1 MRPASARSHKSHAH
15 GRPGRR
21 ALVLGGAT
29 LALIL
34 AGIVSVT
41 LANHATTTW
50 TFSITSD
57 YTYDSTKIIVESG
70 VAHLRKSFTVT
81 HSVQADFDGV
91 VGNLGNYDTN
101 KTVYNAGAPAGVKRS
116 APLTAG
122 TYTSPAIDAG
132 AATTTW
138 KTLTHVRDLQQAAAP
153 TTFGAKTSVG
163 TQANNV
169 NEINAADFNRDGAVD
184 IVATSTSGTRD
195 VWIYQSSAAN
205 PPTFSPK
212 KVTDDG
218 VAPCTTGV
226 DAALSAV
233 AAARYG
239 IGDMDNDLAP
249 DLVEPGTQT
258 INTKPLF
265 LSVNPLASP
274 GGTPQCWTR
283 WLINGRMLEDIR
295 IADINGAT
303 YTSTDPFKNGQPIL
317 DIVAVESTIGTGSAP
332 SPSGGVFWLRNDG
345 TVAPDA
351 PVFGTRSI
359 DACTLGVASTTG
371 PTTVVAGDLNNDGI
385 VDVVAGWPF
394 TTAACTRSDN
404 STRAATSPQVLGY
417 LSSGGD
423 PPTWTAF
430 TVAGIATGG
439 SATYSADLLLGDIDG
454 DGFLDIIHANT
465 SANTITWYKNPCT
478 STPCSTATITA
489 PGAWTAFTVDASAT
503 GVSSL
508 AVADLDLDGKLDIV
522 ANSTTATAGVVRYQ
536 NNGGNPVTWTKRTL
550 TTTAGATGVVVANLH
565 SNGDRAP
572 DIIASGTSGA
582 GTIDLWAN
590 NILHSN
596 LRFQVRSWTQGDTTC
611 STPTGSFVGPDG
623 SAGTY
628 YTSTSENLRIANN
641 QCFQYRASFFT
652 NDATKNPNLRSVTVS
667 YDRSYFTDSP
677 SIQANTGVAYSRITD
692 FIETLGPGHVGGT
705 GSQVKYQL
713 CKQGDT
719 CYYWNGSLWVAASG
733 AAQSNDSA
741 TVKASIGLFDDNT
754 GYAAGAQSAT
764 FYFKAFLISDGT
776 KQVELDAVAV
786 KPDVISATL
795 TRPVGGEGWQV
806 NDVQTITW
814 NYSCKG
820 SPCGSL
826 KLENSTDG
834 GSTWSL
840 IADTLINGVNGTCT
854 VPGGSTGC
862 YAWTIP
868 ALAASMTS
876 KVRVSDHDTPAVK
889 NQTSINLSI
898 TGPARVISPN
908 GGDSLTV
915 NGSTMITW
923 NLTGGPNV
931 NLEDPKNRTLTDA
944 GTNHAAAANGGNGRT
959 RPTGASGR

>member
-1 MRPASARSHKSHAH
+1 MSESLWQRPCDTPQQRKGSAARKGAGFCVLRGEQGMRMAREKSHSGNAH
-15 GRPGRR
+15 GRPGSR
-21 ALVLGGAT
+21 ALLLGGVAF
-29 LALIL
+29 ALIL

-41 LANHATTTW
+41 LANHSTTTW
-50 TFSITSD
+50 DFSSAAS
-57 YTYDSTKIIVESG
+57 YTYDANKIAVVGG
-70 VAHLRKSFTVT
+70 VAHLRNSFTVT
-81 HSVQADFDGV
+81 HSAQADFNAGT
-91 VGNLGNYDTN
+91 YSS
-101 KTVYNAGAPAGVKRS
+101 TVYNTSAPAGVRLS
-116 APLTAG
+116 GPPTAG

-132 AATTTW
+132 VATTTW
-138 KTLTHVRDLQQAAAP
+138 KTLTHIRDLQQAVPPA
-153 TTFGAKTSVG
+153 TFGAKTVVG
-163 TQANNV
+163 TQSNNV

-195 VWIYQSSAAN
+195 VWIYQSSATN
-205 PPTFSPK
+205 PPTFSAK

-218 VAPCTTGV
+218 TAPCSTGV
-226 DAALSAV
+226 DAALSSV

-359 DACTLGVASTTG
+359 DACTLGAASTTG

-394 TTAACTRSDN
+394 TMAACTRSDN

-508 AVADLDLDGKLDIV
+508 AVADLDLDGRLDIV
-522 ANSTTATAGVVRYQ
+522 ANSSNTTTGVAWYQ

-550 TTTAGATGVVVANLH
+550 TTSIAATGVVVANHH

-572 DIIASGTSGA
+572 DIIASGTSG
-582 GTIDLWAN
+582 TVNIDWWAN

-596 LRFQVRSWTQGDTTC
+596 IRFQVRTWSLPDC
-611 STPTGSFVGPDG
+611 STPSGTFVGPDG
-623 SAGTY
+623 TTGTY
-628 YTSTSENLRIANN
+628 YTSTSENLRVANN
-641 QCFQYRASFFT
+641 QCFQY
-652 NDATKNPNLRSVTVS
+652 KVS
-667 YDRSYFTDSP
+667 
-677 SIQANTGVAYSRITD
+677 
-692 FIETLGPGHVGGT
+692 
-705 GSQVKYQL
+705 
-713 CKQGDT
+713 
-719 CYYWNGSLWVAASG
+719 
-733 AAQSNDSA
+733 
-741 TVKASIGLFDDNT
+741 
-754 GYAAGAQSAT
+754 
-764 FYFKAFLISDGT
+764 
-776 KQVELDAVAV
+776 
-786 KPDVISATL
+786 
-795 TRPVGGEGWQV
+795 
-806 NDVQTITW
+806 
-814 NYSCKG
+814 
-820 SPCGSL
+820 
-826 KLENSTDG
+826 
-834 GSTWSL
+834 
-840 IADTLINGVNGTCT
+840 
-854 VPGGSTGC
+854 
-862 YAWTIP
+862 
-868 ALAASMTS
+868 
-876 KVRVSDHDTPAVK
+876 
-889 NQTSINLSI
+889 
-898 TGPARVISPN
+898 
-908 GGDSLTV
+908 
-915 NGSTMITW
+915 
-923 NLTGGPNV
+923 
-931 NLEDPKNRTLTDA
+931 
-944 GTNHAAAANGGNGRT
+944 
-959 RPTGASGR
+959 